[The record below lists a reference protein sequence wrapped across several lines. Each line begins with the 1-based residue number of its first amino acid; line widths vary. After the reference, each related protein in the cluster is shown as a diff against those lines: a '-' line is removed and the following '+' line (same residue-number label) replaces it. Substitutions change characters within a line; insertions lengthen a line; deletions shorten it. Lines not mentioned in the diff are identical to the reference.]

1 MIRVSV
7 EGARMTIKGHA
18 GYGAY
23 GKDIVCSAV
32 SVLTQF
38 VGEII
43 EKEKIGSYKIMENTI
58 QLDFDPDNVISLKLQ
73 NYLLEAFKNIETDY
87 KKNMKVEVSS

>member
-1 MIRVSV
+1 
-7 EGARMTIKGHA
+7 MTIKGHA

-73 NYLLEAFKNIETDY
+73 SYLLEAFKNIEIDY

>member
-1 MIRVSV
+1 
-7 EGARMTIKGHA
+7 MTIKGHA

-43 EKEKIGSYKIMENTI
+43 EKEKMGSYKIMENTI

-73 NYLLEAFKNIETDY
+73 SYLLEAFKNIETDY